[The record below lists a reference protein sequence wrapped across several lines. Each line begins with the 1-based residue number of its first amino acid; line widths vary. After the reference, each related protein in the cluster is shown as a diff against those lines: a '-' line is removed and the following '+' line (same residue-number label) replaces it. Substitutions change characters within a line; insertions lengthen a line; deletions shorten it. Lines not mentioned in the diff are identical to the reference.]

1 VKLDDN
7 AAAFGLF
14 QLTYADVEQQFA
26 GAVFFIRRIKEP
38 DLKFEDVFKLSFSEL
53 RKSLKKELKQF
64 EGQSSHEM
72 ELHDLRS
79 ACAKAEA
86 LAKWRNPRAHP
97 RVRVDENGIT
107 IYDWRT
113 LKPLTIDRDECVEK
127 IEEAAAITASVAFNV
142 GQILR
147 DLESQKEI
155 DKKLD
160 EIFKIFQDQDG

>member
-26 GAVFFIRRIKEP
+26 TAVFFIRRIKEP
-38 DLKFEDVFKLSFSEL
+38 GLKFEDVFKLPLSEL
-53 RKSLKKELKQF
+53 RKSLKNELKQF

-72 ELHDLRS
+72 ELHDLRN
-79 ACAKAEA
+79 ACTKAEA
-86 LAKWRNPRAHP
+86 LANWRNPRAHP

-113 LKPLTIDRDECVEK
+113 LKPLTINRDECIEK
-127 IEEAAAITASVAFNV
+127 IEEAAGITASVAFNV

-147 DLESQKEI
+147 ELESQAEI

-160 EIFKIFQDQDG
+160 EIFKIFEDQDG